1 MARFEVIL
9 KRAVA
14 RDLRSI
20 SKQDVVR
27 ILDCIR
33 SLGDDSRPEDA
44 RKLSGQERYRIRVG
58 LHRVLYEITDGRL
71 IVVVVK
77 IGHRRDVY
85 RHQ

>member
-1 MARFEVIL
+1 M
-9 KRAVA
+9 
-14 RDLRSI
+14 RSI
-20 SKQDVVR
+20 PNRDVAR

-33 SLGDDSRPEDA
+33 SLGDDPRPVDA
-44 RKLSGQERYRIRVG
+44 RNLSGQERYCIRVG
-58 LHRVLYEITDGRL
+58 VHRVLYEITAGRL